1 MSQVV
6 QVGDQEFQSRVMGA
20 PRPVM
25 VDFSATW
32 CGPCKQLEPIIEQ
45 LAGEY
50 AGRVDVFKMDVEEAG
65 QTAAALGILSV
76 PTLVFVRGGEVIGRL
91 TGTVP
96 KETLQARLN
105 QMLG

>member
-1 MSQVV
+1 MGQVV
-6 QVGDQEFQSRVMGA
+6 QVGDQDFESRVMGA

-32 CGPCKQLEPIIEQ
+32 CGPCKQLEPIVEQ

-50 AGRVDVFKMDVEEAG
+50 AGRVDVFKVDVEEAG
-65 QTAAALGILSV
+65 QTAMALGILSV
-76 PTLVFVRGGEVIGRL
+76 PTLVFVRGGEIVGRL
-91 TGTVP
+91 TGAVP

-105 QMLG
+105 QLLG